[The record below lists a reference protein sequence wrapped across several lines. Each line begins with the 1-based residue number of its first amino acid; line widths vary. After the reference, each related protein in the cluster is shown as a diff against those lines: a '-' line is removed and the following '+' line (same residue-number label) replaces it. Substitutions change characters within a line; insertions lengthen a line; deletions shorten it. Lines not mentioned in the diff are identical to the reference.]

1 MAKATRYIYNEKPK
15 KKLGNIE
22 SLPFLSTG
30 DYETDARNNPNN
42 IYIQRQLGLHYE
54 NVSNWEG
61 AKDVYLRQIKKHPA
75 NPDAH
80 FYLGSFYAQLG
91 EYEKARQSFEEA
103 LDTITMI
110 YNPNLLAKRFS
121 LNDIKKAFIEA
132 EKGEGVKYIISPI

>member
-1 MAKATRYIYNEKPK
+1 MLLPMLMNYTIYLVNSRHQIKKWQKQLDIFTMKRPK

-61 AKDVYLRQIKKHPA
+61 AKDVYLRQ
-75 NPDAH
+75 
-80 FYLGSFYAQLG
+80 
-91 EYEKARQSFEEA
+91 
-103 LDTITMI
+103 
-110 YNPNLLAKRFS
+110 
-121 LNDIKKAFIEA
+121 
-132 EKGEGVKYIISPI
+132 